1 MLSSDWL
8 VKAAAVKAAKVN
20 ELEAYVHE
28 VVSVVTHGFNTIT
41 AGPEL
46 LTLL

>member
-8 VKAAAVKAAKVN
+8 VKAAAVEVH
-20 ELEAYVHE
+20 ELVAYVHE
-28 VVSVVTHGFNTIT
+28 VVSVVSDGFNTIT